1 MTPQLL
7 NDRYRILRT
16 LGSGGFGETF
26 LAEDTQMPSARK
38 CVIKRLLPINNNI
51 QVYELVKE
59 RFAREAAILEELGDA
74 NQQIPRLYAYFE
86 SGGEFYLVQEF
97 VDGETLTDLWK
108 RQGNLSESFVKEIL
122 LNCLQILNYVHSKR
136 IVHRDIKPDNILVR
150 AADHLPVLI
159 DFGAVREAMGTVVN
173 SQGNATS
180 SIIIGTPGFMPSEQA
195 AGRPL
200 YSSDL
205 YSLGLTAIYLL
216 TGKMPQELES
226 DPQTGEVIW
235 RQFALQ
241 ISPHFAETLT
251 KAVMSHPRDRYPTA
265 QAMLQALQSLA
276 AQVAPTIPI
285 SPATPKPIPETVP
298 SAPPITQD
306 KPKNKLMF
314 GGLIAS
320 GLIGAAAIIG
330 FAMNQEKHSVVE
342 PIVTEETPA
351 EIHNDPV
358 AIAPS
363 STSSPNTSVP
373 DNSYAWLAERRVTDA
388 DLIGKT
394 AFELDIMRNSIY
406 ARHGRRFQSQELQA
420 YFNNQTWYE
429 PRYSPQEFPNSL
441 LSSLEQENAV
451 YILQFQDENN
461 LRWITDKP
469 SASVNV
475 VDSSSSSPQKLS
487 PEQAIEQ
494 QFTLINSG
502 DYQTA
507 WNRLSPQFQNNRQV
521 FPEGYTTYSNWW
533 ETVDFVDVKEV
544 KTVDNNG
551 KNATVDYQVK
561 YHMKNGKTSSESR
574 RVILT
579 WNSQDQIWNVERG
592 IAR

>member
-1 MTPQLL
+1 MIPQLL

-38 CVIKRLLPINNNI
+38 CVIKRLLPINNNP

-74 NQQIPRLYAYFE
+74 NRQIPRLYAYFE

-97 VDGETLTDLWK
+97 VDGETLTDLLK
-108 RQGNLSESFVKEIL
+108 KQGSLSESYVEEIL
-122 LNCLQILNYVHSKR
+122 IKCLQILDYIHSKR
-136 IVHRDIKPDNILVR
+136 IVHRDIKPDNIILR
-150 AADHLPVLI
+150 AADRLPVLI

-226 DPQTGEVIW
+226 NPETGEVIW

-241 ISPHFAETLT
+241 VSPNFADILT

-265 QAMLQALQSLA
+265 QAMLQALQLQKA
-276 AQVAPTIPI
+276 ATTPTIPI
-285 SPATPKPIPETVP
+285 SPGTPKPIPETVP
-298 SAPPITQD
+298 SLPPTPQN
-306 KPKNKLMF
+306 KPNSNLMF
-314 GGLIAS
+314 GSLIAS
-320 GLIGAAAIIG
+320 GLIGAAAII
-330 FAMNQEKHSVVE
+330 ALAINQEKHSLIG
-342 PIVTEETPA
+342 PIVTNETPA
-351 EIHNDPV
+351 IPAEIENDPP

-363 STSSPNTSVP
+363 PTQDSSYV
-373 DNSYAWLAERRVTDA
+373 WLAERRVTDA
-388 DLIGKT
+388 DLVGKT
-394 AFELDIMRNSIY
+394 AFELDIMRNSIF
-406 ARHGRRFQSQELQA
+406 ARHGRRFQSQELQT
-420 YFNNQTWYE
+420 YFNSQTWYD
-429 PRYSPQEFPNSL
+429 PRYSPEEFPVNL
-441 LSSLEQENAV
+441 LSQLEQDNAA
-451 YILQFQDENN
+451 YILQYQNENN
-461 LRWITDKP
+461 LRWITD
-469 SASVNV
+469 A
-475 VDSSSSSPQKLS
+475 SPQSANLVNLNEENLGDRLS
-487 PEQAIEQ
+487 PKQAIQQ
-494 QFTLINSG
+494 QFSLINSG

-507 WNRLSPQFQNNRQV
+507 WHRLSPQFQSNRQV
-521 FPEGYTTYSNWW
+521 FPEGYTTYKNWW
-533 ETVDFVDVKEV
+533 ETVDFAELE
-544 KTVDNNG
+544 TVQIIEENH
-551 KNATVDYQVK
+551 KNAIIDYQVN
-561 YHMKNGKTSSESR
+561 YHLKNGKTSPESR

-579 WNSQDQIWNVERG
+579 WNPQEQIWKFERS